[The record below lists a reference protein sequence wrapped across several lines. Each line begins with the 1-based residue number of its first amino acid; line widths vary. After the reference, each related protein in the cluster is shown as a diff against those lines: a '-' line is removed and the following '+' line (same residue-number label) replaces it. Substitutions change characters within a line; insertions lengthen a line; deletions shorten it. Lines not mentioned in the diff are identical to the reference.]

1 MKKTCLI
8 FFMVFSLFAFS
19 SWGST
24 IDSLKNSLQTHNIA
38 IVDKAK
44 VNYQIADAYFQMNSY
59 DSALV
64 YSIYAITE
72 YEKLK
77 IDESIIEP
85 LWLHSKILKK
95 QGYNNRLFPVHHQLI
110 NVLIKLQDSA
120 KLMSAYDKMGLY
132 FYHVGIIDSASY
144 YYNKAYE
151 IGKLKNNSKAVMDS
165 YNNISQVFNYQGDFE
180 KELEYLNK
188 GLEMA
193 ILSDDQ
199 YSKAIFHHNI
209 ALSYINLGQFG
220 NAMISITKA
229 IEINT
234 ISNKTDRLAL
244 NKTALGNIY
253 AMQGEVNIAMEYFNE
268 ALAYYIKSGNLHGQV
283 ESNYNLGFSYYYL
296 QDYIPAQKFFFEAL
310 RLSKIISSTSYE
322 IDIYSSLSDV
332 YNEQLDYKKALVY
345 YKKYTKLQDSL
356 TKSTN
361 VLLVSKIQSEYEY
374 ERNDIEI
381 KLLSKEYELKDKK
394 VQSTIVIAAISSI
407 SFLLVTILLVLIF
420 RKLRRNEDLNSQ
432 LTKQNIDIQESH
444 ARLKK
449 FEFEIQND
457 FKYAKDLQHYFYND
471 TSIFNSFF
479 TDSFFKT
486 YTKKP
491 LNNSF
496 IWTNKIGNKLYW
508 AVIALGHAQL
518 KGAFTGMYVY
528 NMLNK
533 VFFAKRFAGVE
544 SFSKTF
550 ISESFSDERDQD
562 WGKVQ
567 MLFCSFDIKK
577 SELQFVNI
585 GIDVEL
591 IRNAKVWEFKPVC
604 PYISIEKVDSLIS
617 NKIQLQTNDDLIF
630 FSQNWSKDDESISIG
645 NKIYN
650 EVVTSKKP
658 DYPAYLQ
665 ELTKSENPDD
675 FVFLSL
681 RK

>member
-1 MKKTCLI
+1 MKNMRLI
-8 FFMVFSLFAFS
+8 FFLAFALFFLN
-19 SWGST
+19 SWSNT
-24 IDSLKNSLQTHNIA
+24 IDSLKNSLQTQHFTTF
-38 IVDKAK
+38 DKAK
-44 VNYQIADAYFQMNSY
+44 VNHQIANTYFQLNAY

-64 YSIYAITE
+64 YSNKAVIE
-72 YEKLK
+72 FKKLNT
-77 IDESIIEP
+77 DESIIEP
-85 LWLHSKILKK
+85 LWLYSNILNKL
-95 QGYNNRLFPVHHQLI
+95 GYNNRLFPVQHQLFQ
-110 NVLIKLQDSA
+110 VLIKLQDSTR
-120 KLMSAYDKMGLY
+120 LMSAYDRMGLY

-151 IGKLKNNSKAVMDS
+151 IGKLKNNSKALMDS
-165 YNNISQVFNYQGDFE
+165 YNNISQVFNYQGNYE

-193 ILSDDQ
+193 ITSNDD
-199 YSKAIFHHNI
+199 YSKGTFYHNI
-209 ALSYINLGQFG
+209 ALSYINSMQFN

-234 ISNKTDRLAL
+234 VLNETDRLAL

-253 AMQGEVNIAMEYFNE
+253 AMQGEVKKAMEYFME
-268 ALAYYIKSGNLHGQV
+268 ALLYYTKSGNLYGQV

-296 QDYIPAQKFFFEAL
+296 EDYLPAQKFFFGAL
-310 RLSKIISSTSYE
+310 RLSKTISLTSYE
-322 IDIYSSLSDV
+322 IDIYQSLSNV
-332 YNEQLDYKKALVY
+332 YNKQMDYKKALVY
-345 YKKYTKLQDSL
+345 YKRYTNLQDSL

-381 KLLSKEYELKDKK
+381 RLLSKENELKDRK
-394 VQSTIVIAAISSI
+394 VQSTIVIATISSI
-407 SFLLVTILLVLIF
+407 SFLVVTILLILIF
-420 RKLRRNEDLNSQ
+420 RKLRRNEDLNTQ
-432 LTKQNIDIQESH
+432 LIKQNIDIQESH
-444 ARLKK
+444 ERLKK

-457 FKYAKDLQHYFYND
+457 FKYAKHLQHYFYND
-471 TSIFNSFF
+471 TSDFKPIFS
-479 TDSFFKT
+479 DHFFKT

-491 LNNSF
+491 LSNSF

-508 AVIALGHAQL
+508 AVITLGHAQL

-533 VFFAKRFAGVE
+533 VFFARRFAGVE

-550 ISESFSDERDQD
+550 ISESFSNAGDQD

-567 MLFCSFDIKK
+567 MLFCSLDIKK
-577 SELQFVNI
+577 SEIQFVNI

-591 IRNAKVWEFKPVC
+591 IRNAKVWEFNPVC
-604 PYISIEKVDSLIS
+604 PFITIEKTDSLIS
-617 NKIQLQTNDDLIF
+617 NKIQLQANDDIIF
-630 FSQNWSKDDESISIG
+630 YSQNWCRDEEPVSIG
-645 NKIYN
+645 NKIYS

-658 DYPAYLQ
+658 DYNVFL
-665 ELTKSENPDD
+665 ENLIKSEEIDD

-681 RK
+681 TK

>member
-1 MKKTCLI
+1 MRYI
-8 FFMVFSLFAFS
+8 FFLALSLFYIN
-19 SWGST
+19 SWSST
-24 IDSLKNSLQTHNIA
+24 IDSLKNSLHSRRITTFDKSNI
-38 IVDKAK
+38 
-44 VNYQIADAYFQMNSY
+44 NYQIANAYFQLNAY

-64 YSIYAITE
+64 YSSKAIIE
-72 YEKLK
+72 LKKLNTN
-77 IDESIIEP
+77 ESIIEP
-85 LWLHSKILKK
+85 LWLHSNILKK
-95 QGYNNRLFPVHHQLI
+95 LAYNNRLFPVQHQLFQ
-110 NVLIKLQDSA
+110 VLIKLQDSTR
-120 KLMSAYDKMGLY
+120 LMSAYDRMGLY

-151 IGKLKNNSKAVMDS
+151 IGKLKNNSKALMDS
-165 YNNISQVFNYQGDFE
+165 YNNISQVFNYQGDYK

-193 ILSDDQ
+193 ISSNDD
-199 YSKAIFHHNI
+199 YSKGTFYHNI
-209 ALSYINLGQFG
+209 ALSYIKLNEFD

-234 ISNKTDRLAL
+234 ILNKTDRLAL
-244 NKTALGNIY
+244 NKTALGNIF
-253 AMQGEVNIAMEYFNE
+253 AMQGDVDKAMNYFTE
-268 ALAYYIKSGNLHGQV
+268 ALQYYTKSGNLYGQV

-296 QDYIPAQKFFFEAL
+296 EDYIPAQKFFFEAL
-310 RLSKIISSTSYE
+310 RLSKTISLTSYE
-322 IDIYSSLSDV
+322 IDIYLSLSDV
-332 YNEQLDYKKALVY
+332 YNEQKDFKKALVY
-345 YKKYTKLQDSL
+345 YKRYTELQDSL

-381 KLLSKEYELKDKK
+381 RLLSKENELKDRK

-407 SFLLVTILLVLIF
+407 SFLVVTILLILIF
-420 RKLRRNEDLNSQ
+420 RKLRRNEYLNTQ
-432 LTKQNIDIQESH
+432 LIKQNIDVQESH
-444 ARLKK
+444 ERLKK
-449 FEFEIQND
+449 FEFNIQND
-457 FKYAKDLQHYFYND
+457 FGYAKNLQHYFYND
-471 TSIFNSFF
+471 TSDFNSIFS
-479 TDSFFKT
+479 DHFFKT

-508 AVIALGHAQL
+508 AVISLGHAQL

-533 VFFAKRFAGVE
+533 VFFARRFAGVE

-550 ISESFSDERDQD
+550 ISESFSNDGDQD

-567 MLFCSFDIKK
+567 MLFCSLDIKK
-577 SELQFVNI
+577 SEIQFVNI

-591 IRNAKVWEFKPVC
+591 IRNAKVWEFNPVC
-604 PYISIEKVDSLIS
+604 PYITIEKTDSLIS
-617 NKIQLQTNDDLIF
+617 NKIQLQANDDIIF
-630 FSQNWSKDDESISIG
+630 YSQNWCRDEEPVSIG
-645 NKIYN
+645 NKIYS

-658 DYPAYLQ
+658 DYSAFL
-665 ELTKSENPDD
+665 EKLAESENIDD

-681 RK
+681 TK